1 MARIV
6 RLGGPVLTAA
16 SVALTLAGT
25 AFAVKSGIWDGNTN
39 QSYSG
44 GAMPFSLQVSR
55 NKVTVVYFGADFT
68 GTSSRCALSGST
80 DAQRLDPNT
89 GFKGLTIKHGKFGG
103 RFTASG
109 SEHVSLSGQFHGQSL
124 SGSLTDSFTVA
135 GIHCTTGKVS
145 FSAKPGNELI

>member
-6 RLGGPVLTAA
+6 RLGGSLLAATAL
-16 SVALTLAGT
+16 ALTLAGT

-44 GAMPFSLQVSR
+44 SAMPFSLQVSR

-68 GTSSRCALSGST
+68 GTSSRCALSDSP

-109 SEHVSLSGQFHGQSL
+109 EHVSLSGQFHGQSL

>member
-1 MARIV
+1 MRRIV
-6 RLGGPVLTAA
+6 RVGGSVLAVA
-16 SVALTLAGT
+16 SLALALAGA
-25 AFAVKSGIWDGNTN
+25 AFAVKSGVWDGNTN
-39 QSYSG
+39 QSYGSA
-44 GAMPFSLQVSR
+44 AMPFSLQVSR

-68 GTSSRCALSGST
+68 GTSSRCALSDGP

-89 GFKGLTIKHGKFGG
+89 GFKGLMIKHGRFGG
-103 RFTASG
+103 KFTVSG
-109 SEHVSLSGQFHGQSL
+109 SEHVSLSGQLRGQSL